1 MSAMAVPYLAC
12 MLATAHFYAL
22 PPRVLPTIQ
31 AVEGGKPGIVHA
43 NTDGSADLGLMQINT
58 IWLRPIAQ
66 VTRQTPAVVARRPDR
81 RSLLL
86 HRGGRS
92 DPEVLPRRD
101 TWPIAACHR
110 DYHSHTPPLNLWY
123 QAQVMERAAALF
135 GPG

>member
-1 MSAMAVPYLAC
+1 MAVPYLAC

-66 VTRQTPAVVARRPDR
+66 VTRQTPAVVARR
-81 RSLLL
+81 LIV
-86 HRGGRS
+86 
-92 DPEVLPRRD
+92 DPCFS
-101 TWPIAACHR
+101 IAAAGAILKSYLAETHGQLLPAIG